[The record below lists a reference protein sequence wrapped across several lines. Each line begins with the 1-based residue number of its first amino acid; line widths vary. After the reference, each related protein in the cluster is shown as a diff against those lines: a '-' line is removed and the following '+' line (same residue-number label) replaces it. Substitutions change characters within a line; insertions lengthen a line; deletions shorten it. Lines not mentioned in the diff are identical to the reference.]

1 MRSRRVFS
9 ALNAFLLPAGQLTPI
24 FAGDW
29 NIANGDIAVNAEGG
43 GQTVTQ
49 GTQVDVPD
57 DAPVIT
63 GSSDTNTVAINAEVG
78 QTANVTFENLNI
90 DASGEGNVYIELN
103 GDNTLQ
109 GGDGHAGLE
118 TNNDGELTASDANNN
133 GSLTAAGIGARPATS
148 PSAATTYFGGET
160 GHIVIRANKRLL
172 E

>member
-1 MRSRRVFS
+1 MKYEREVLYMRSRRVFS
-9 ALNAFLLPAGQLTPI
+9 ALNAFLLPAGQLTPV
-24 FAGDW
+24 FAGNW

-90 DASGEGNVYIELN
+90 DQRRGERE
-103 GDNTLQ
+103 
-109 GGDGHAGLE
+109 H
-118 TNNDGELTASDANNN
+118 
-133 GSLTAAGIGARPATS
+133 
-148 PSAATTYFGGET
+148 
-160 GHIVIRANKRLL
+160 RAERR
-172 E
+172 

>member
-1 MRSRRVFS
+1 MKYEREVLYMRSRRVFS
-9 ALNAFLLPAGQLTPI
+9 ALNAFLLPAGQLTPV

-57 DAPVIT
+57 DAPAIT

-90 DASGEGNVYIELN
+90 DASG
-103 GDNTLQ
+103 DNTLQ
-109 GGDGHAGLE
+109 GGDGHAGVE

-133 GSLTAAGIGARPATS
+133 GSLTAAGIGGTASDITISGDDVLR
-148 PSAATTYFGGET
+148 
-160 GHIVIRANKRLL
+160 R
-172 E
+172 

>member
-1 MRSRRVFS
+1 M
-9 ALNAFLLPAGQLTPI
+9 LPAGQLTPV

-57 DAPVIT
+57 DTPAIT
-63 GSSDTNTVAINAEVG
+63 GSSDTNIVVINTEVG
-78 QTANVTFENLNI
+78 QTANVAFENLNI
-90 DASGEGNVYIELN
+90 DASGGDEAAVSTNGEGNVNIELN

-133 GSLTAAGIGARPATS
+133 GSLTAAGIGGTASDITISGDDVLR
-148 PSAATTYFGGET
+148 
-160 GHIVIRANKRLL
+160 R
-172 E
+172 

>member
-9 ALNAFLLPAGQLTPI
+9 ALNAFLLPAGQLTPV
-24 FAGDW
+24 FAGNW

-57 DAPVIT
+57 DAPAIT

-90 DASGEGNVYIELN
+90 DAS

-133 GSLTAAGIGARPATS
+133 GSLTAAGIGGTASDITISGDDVLR
-148 PSAATTYFGGET
+148 
-160 GHIVIRANKRLL
+160 R
-172 E
+172 

>member
-1 MRSRRVFS
+1 MKYEREVLYMRSRRVFS
-9 ALNAFLLPAGQLTPI
+9 ALNAFLLPAGQLTPV

-57 DAPVIT
+57 DAPAIT

-90 DASGEGNVYIELN
+90 DAS

-133 GSLTAAGIGARPATS
+133 GSLTAAASDITISGDDVLR
-148 PSAATTYFGGET
+148 
-160 GHIVIRANKRLL
+160 R
-172 E
+172 

>member
-1 MRSRRVFS
+1 MRSRRGFS
-9 ALNAFLLPAGQLTPI
+9 ALNAFLLPAGQLTPV

-57 DAPVIT
+57 DAPAIT

-90 DASGEGNVYIELN
+90 DAS

-133 GSLTAAGIGARPATS
+133 GSLTAAASDITISGDDVLR
-148 PSAATTYFGGET
+148 
-160 GHIVIRANKRLL
+160 R
-172 E
+172 

>member
-1 MRSRRVFS
+1 
-9 ALNAFLLPAGQLTPI
+9 LLPAGQLTPI